1 MSRRQRSILIGII
14 SGALLGAL
22 IAWVYAG
29 AQEEERGGE
38 RGALRLG
45 PMDWVRLGLVILGA
59 ARQIGEVVKRV

>member
-1 MSRRQRSILIGII
+1 MSRRQRSILLGIV

-22 IAWVYAG
+22 IAWIYAG
-29 AQEEERGGE
+29 AQEEERGG
-38 RGALRLG
+38 AHAIPRLG

>member
-1 MSRRQRSILIGII
+1 MNRRQRSILIGLI

-29 AQEEERGGE
+29 AQEDERGGG
-38 RGALRLG
+38 RAVPKLG

-59 ARQIGEVVKRV
+59 ARQIGEVVKRA